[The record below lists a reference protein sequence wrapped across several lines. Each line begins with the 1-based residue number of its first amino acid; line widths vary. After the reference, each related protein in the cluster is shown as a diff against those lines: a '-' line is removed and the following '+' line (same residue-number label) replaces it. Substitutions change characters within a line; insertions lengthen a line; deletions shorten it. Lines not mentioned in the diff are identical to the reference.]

1 MVRLEQKKYLPCCF
15 GKILKIRK
23 ILNDELKIWG
33 MLPVLD
39 HHQII
44 WELAGV
50 RRNINFSRGCS
61 VLVERV

>member
-1 MVRLEQKKYLPCCF
+1 
-15 GKILKIRK
+15 IRK

-33 MLPVLD
+33 MLLVLD